1 MGCGES
7 KIEKISLTSQ
17 TDWELQ
23 PDRTKRLWEAAAG
36 SDQWAGL
43 DTKGVLPNSLLATIP
58 SSELGE
64 SLDCRP
70 ERTVAAGLAR
80 SAPVSASSLG
90 RAGRGGAGRAES
102 FCLTDYFQTAETAA
116 TRSTRRS
123 TATSSPSTAAS
134 TRWSRSSGTSP
145 RWTCPSSW

>member
-17 TDWELQ
+17 ADWQ
-23 PDRTKRLWEAAAG
+23 IHPDRTKRLWEEAAE

-70 ERTVAAGLAR
+70 ERTVEAGITR
-80 SAPVSASSLG
+80 SAPVSATSLG
-90 RAGRGGAGRAES
+90 RAGRGEGES
-102 FCLTDYFQTAETAA
+102 SCLTLYFQTAETAA

-134 TRWSRSSGTSP
+134 TRWSRSSGTSA

>member
-7 KIEKISLTSQ
+7 KIERISLTTE
-17 TDWELQ
+17 TDWQLQ

-36 SDQWAGL
+36 SEQWAGL
-43 DTKGVLPNSLLATIP
+43 DTKGVLPNSLLATIT

-70 ERTVAAGLAR
+70 ERPVEAGASR

-90 RAGRGGAGRAES
+90 RAGVGS
-102 FCLTDYFQTAETAA
+102 
-116 TRSTRRS
+116 
-123 TATSSPSTAAS
+123 SSPL
-134 TRWSRSSGTSP
+134 
-145 RWTCPSSW
+145 